1 MNLSHYCIGVLNV
14 GIVELMIIK
23 VAGARYVQVK
33 KTLSR
38 AAAYRKSRPIRS
50 SNFNLNWNLK
60 HIIGLGW
67 LITGFEDLD

>member
-38 AAAYRKSRPIRS
+38 AAAYRESRLVKS
-50 SNFNLNWNLK
+50 SNFRLDWKLK
-60 HIIGLGW
+60 QIIGLARLAG
-67 LITGFEDLD
+67 GFADLD